1 MFLSVFSDDG
11 NGNKPPYIAFARE
24 IINTS
29 SVLFDTNFINKIREE
44 NGLQERLNCERR
56 VTAPVL
62 LGSHICAAV
71 YSLVS

>member
-1 MFLSVFSDDG
+1 MATNRHTSLSLG
-11 NGNKPPYIAFARE
+11 NSH
-24 IINTS
+24 TS
-29 SVLFDTNFINKIREE
+29 GVLFDTNFINKIREE